1 MKFSAQ
7 SCIYRGGGCETM
19 QECWKLFDE
28 LDFCNE
34 VNNTWLHSFAHQLIL
49 LGLIQFSWQ
58 QWQFDQTLKRE
69 AVLILFLSIKN
80 NKKIHPNGI
89 RPEKQ
94 QWKTNLWLQPIVLHL
109 IIKISFYV
117 MIAINL
123 QNSVYLFLAVLFF
136 SVTHPSHTRVFSCRL
151 TRHFSNAGGVAFS
164 LVLVLWSQS
173 KPLVL
178 PESQPFLMPHPEHDR
193 KNESSVC
200 WERTVP

>member
-136 SVTHPSHTRVFSCRL
+136 FCNTSKSYKSVLLQANQALFKCWRSC
-151 TRHFSNAGGVAFS
+151 FFASFGS
-164 LVLVLWSQS
+164 LIS
-173 KPLVL
+173 K
-178 PESQPFLMPHPEHDR
+178 
-193 KNESSVC
+193 
-200 WERTVP
+200 